1 MASDS
6 EDEDE
11 LVLNNKTAALI
22 AASLQPKKKLPR
34 RSNWKWP
41 FMEKNFQNPTIILPN
56 SRIWPFILNNYRF
69 VPFLTIITK
78 NATTESNNKSKKS

>member
-34 RSNWKWP
+34 RRN
-41 FMEKNFQNPTIILPN
+41 
-56 SRIWPFILNNYRF
+56 
-69 VPFLTIITK
+69 
-78 NATTESNNKSKKS
+78 